1 MSSHLTIA
9 IADVTP
15 VLSPNTTQP
24 TSFTTT
30 AAAPLT
36 NLAPTT
42 PLLSWLGTTGL
53 PQGLPVSFQAKLE
66 ESHKIVALIGWH
78 PIRSYSKSLA
88 KIFLE
93 NLLNISI
100 F

>member
-9 IADVTP
+9 IADVIP

-36 NLAPTT
+36 NLALTT

-53 PQGLPVSFQAKLE
+53 PLGLPVSFQAKLE
-66 ESHKIVALIGWH
+66 ESHKLWH
-78 PIRSYSKSLA
+78 SLVRA
-88 KIFLE
+88 KNFLE
-93 NLLNISI
+93 ILLNISI